1 MDTQV
6 QFQKNATVLSAD
18 GREVGSL
25 ARLVVNPSTK
35 ELTDIVVR
43 TGTLLNHSE
52 KVVPIGMVAE
62 TNESQIVLRDEAEDL
77 EFLPEFEE
85 TRLNNENEEIPSDDP
100 GPVIVGYP
108 SSGMPVVSSRIEL
121 EQKLTH
127 VEQNIP
133 EGTVAMKEGAQVIT
147 AEGKHIGNVER
158 VLVDPSVD
166 QVTHLLVSTGLLTKE
181 TKLIPMK
188 WIMMMGEDKVH
199 LRVKKDTV
207 ENLASTPLA
216 G

>member
-1 MDTQV
+1 MDTQI
-6 QFQKNATVLSAD
+6 QFRKHATVLSAD
-18 GREVGSL
+18 GKNVGSL
-25 ARLVVNPSTK
+25 VRLVVNPNTK
-35 ELTDIVVR
+35 VLTDIVVR
-43 TGTLLNHSE
+43 TGALLTQTE

-62 TNESQIVLRDEAEDL
+62 TNEGQIVLRDEAEDL
-77 EFLPEFEE
+77 EFLPAFEE
-85 TRLNNENEEIPSDDP
+85 TRLGGENEEFPSEDP
-100 GPVIVGYP
+100 SPVIVGYP
-108 SSGMPVVSSRIEL
+108 SSGMPAVSPRM
-121 EQKLTH
+121 EQNLAH

-133 EGTVAMKEGAQVIT
+133 DGTVAMKEGAQVIT

-166 QVTHLLVSTGLLTKE
+166 QVTHLLVSRGLLTKE

-188 WIMMMGEDKVH
+188 WVMMIGEDKVH

-207 ENLASTPLA
+207 ENLDATPLA